1 MKTKA
6 FIFDMDGVIIDS
18 EPIHIRV
25 KRDTFAHFG
34 LHFDEKRFSRYMGRT
49 SRELFGDLLRE
60 NGRSDLDLDIV
71 VRYKHERYL
80 AAFERGEVAPIE
92 GAVDLIHRL
101 HAAGLPLALATSS
114 WERVM
119 ETVLDRFAIR
129 RFFASAISGST
140 LPASKPDPAIY
151 LLSAERLGVDRH
163 AAARAIERMPQTHMR
178 LEVVRRQGR
187 PCVIDDSYN
196 ASPDSMASALDVLL
210 SMSCVGR
217 RVAILG
223 EMAELG
229 SEARRLHGYV
239 GAYAAAKR
247 PDLVVVVGNEWASEM
262 AEAALTMGLPEDR
275 IERVPDVG
283 EACRTVVPSLSEDDL
298 VLVKASR
305 AAGLD
310 ALVREVLG

>member
-60 NGRSDLDLDIV
+60 NGRSDLDLDTV

-92 GAVDLIHRL
+92 GAVELIHRL

-151 LLSAERLGVDRH
+151 RMSAERLGIAPKDCMVLEDT
-163 AAARAIERMPQTHMR
+163 AAGI
-178 LEVVRRQGR
+178 V
-187 PCVIDDSYN
+187 
-196 ASPDSMASALDVLL
+196 
-210 SMSCVGR
+210 
-217 RVAILG
+217 
-223 EMAELG
+223 
-229 SEARRLHGYV
+229 
-239 GAYAAAKR
+239 AAKR
-247 PDLVVVVGNEWASEM
+247 AGMRVIAYRNPNSGVQDLTGA
-262 AEAALTMGLPEDR
+262 DR
-275 IERVPDVG
+275 IVG
-283 EACRTVVPSLSEDDL
+283 RMADIRAEDL
-298 VLVKASR
+298 
-305 AAGLD
+305 
-310 ALVREVLG
+310 